1 MRLKELRIANGLTR
15 EQLSKEIGMTVRSL
29 GRWENGETDIMLKTA
44 VKLAKYF
51 DVSLDEFVRGN
62 NEWKYSRVGFS

>member
-15 EQLSKEIGMTVRSL
+15 EQLSKESGMTVRSL

-62 NEWKYSRVGFS
+62 NE

>member
-1 MRLKELRIANGLTR
+1 MKLKELRKAKRLTR
-15 EQLSKEIGMTVRSL
+15 EQLSKEIGIPVRTI

-62 NEWKYSRVGFS
+62 NE

>member
-1 MRLKELRIANGLTR
+1 MKKVRITMRLKELRIANGLTR

-62 NEWKYSRVGFS
+62 NE

>member
-15 EQLSKEIGMTVRSL
+15 EQLSKESGMTVRSL

-44 VKLAKYF
+44 VKPAKYF

-62 NEWKYSRVGFS
+62 NE

>member
-29 GRWENGETDIMLKTA
+29 GRWEKGETDIMLKTA

-62 NEWKYSRVGFS
+62 NE